1 MEKLDRILRIRQCFR
16 RRLYGGGGNAV
27 NNKNDEKIIKKMKT
41 TITDNYHD
49 PTSSAF
55 EKSAQLVR
63 QIVLKNLDA
72 KHKHLLTL
80 RLVRDTLE
88 RSIAYSITR
97 HLNKNKYFHGTS
109 FYSPNPHHRWHVDL
123 QDMSLFRKAAGLKRG
138 DAFNFLLVCVD
149 DFSNYIMVK
158 PLRNKQADTVLK
170 CFEAIIKREKFRY
183 FPSIIYCDKST
194 EFDNKIFT
202 NPKKVNFKVQFT
214 IDRRKAV
221 YAEHAI
227 RTIRQSLE
235 QYYIG
240 RINEAPSNYKD
251 IIQTIVQSH
260 NESPS
265 LSAPLI
271 LNPNDNEC
279 EPKRGN
285 RR

>member
-1 MEKLDRILRIRQCFR
+1 M
-16 RRLYGGGGNAV
+16 
-27 NNKNDEKIIKKMKT
+27 NNKNDERIIKKIKT

-49 PTSSAF
+49 PTSLAF
-55 EKSAQLVR
+55 GKSAQLVR

-88 RSIAYSITR
+88 CSIAYSNMR

-109 FYSPNPHHRWHVDL
+109 FYSPHPHHRWHVDL

-138 DAFNFLLVCVD
+138 DAFNFLLVCVG
-149 DFSNYIMVK
+149 DFSNYIIVK
-158 PLRNKQADTVLK
+158 PPRNKRADTVLK
-170 CFEAIIKREKFRY
+170 GFEAIIKREKFRY
-183 FPSIIYCDKST
+183 FPSIIYCDRGT

-202 NPKKVNFKVQFT
+202 NPKKVNFKVQFI

-221 YAEHAI
+221 YAEHTI

-235 QYYIG
+235 QYFIG

-251 IIQTIVQSH
+251 II
-260 NESPS
+260 
-265 LSAPLI
+265 
-271 LNPNDNEC
+271 
-279 EPKRGN
+279 
-285 RR
+285 